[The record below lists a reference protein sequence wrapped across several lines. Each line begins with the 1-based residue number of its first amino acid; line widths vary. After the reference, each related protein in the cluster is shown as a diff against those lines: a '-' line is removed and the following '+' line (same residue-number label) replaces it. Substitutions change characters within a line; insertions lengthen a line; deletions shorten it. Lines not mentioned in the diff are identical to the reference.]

1 MIASLAQESVNGKA
15 YPYNLTTKPTT
26 VNIEMPTSVEV
37 NDQFYTYNFMTLVAN
52 LGGYIGL
59 FIGASIF
66 SMLEGGIKM
75 MFKFDKV
82 KEMFGA

>member
-37 NDQFYTYNFMTLVAN
+37 EQTEREIYNTTMHKT
-52 LGGYIGL
+52 
-59 FIGASIF
+59 
-66 SMLEGGIKM
+66 
-75 MFKFDKV
+75 
-82 KEMFGA
+82 

>member
-1 MIASLAQESVNGKA
+1 MTLK
-15 YPYNLTTKPTT
+15 
-26 VNIEMPTSVEV
+26 V
-37 NDQFYTYNFMTLVAN
+37 NDQFYTYTFMTLIAN

-59 FIGASIF
+59 FTGASIF
-66 SMLEGGIKM
+66 SLLQGGIQM